1 MTCLHVLTGATS
13 GLGLAAARRLAERT
27 GDRIL
32 VGARAPDRAVALRAA
47 VPADRLEILPLDTG
61 SRRSVHAFV
70 AEARARV
77 RAGESGRGD
86 VASVLCIAG
95 AQALGPQEF
104 TEDGIDAVFAANA
117 LGHVALVDGLRDLLA
132 PGAAVV
138 TTGSGTHDPAN
149 RLAARAG
156 FRGAVYR
163 DARAAA
169 LGRDSAGDDRAGDD
183 EMGEED
189 GGRDALGRALDRYA
203 TSKLC
208 AIYHAAAA
216 SGEPGFAGA
225 RLACFDPG
233 LMPGT
238 GLARDR
244 GPTLRFAW
252 RRVMPLL
259 RHAVEGVSSAE
270 RSARALVDG
279 LVLGGMT
286 FASGDCVEFT
296 GRPAPISAQAA
307 DRAAAARFLA
317 EARTLWPAPPAMEAG
332 PPSASPL
339 PSAPRLRT
347 G

>member
-32 VGARAPDRAVALRAA
+32 VGARAPDRAAALRAA

-61 SRRSVHAFV
+61 SLRSVHAFV
-70 AEARARV
+70 AEARARA
-77 RAGESGRGD
+77 RAGAGARESGRGD

-104 TEDGIDAVFAANA
+104 TEDGIDAVFAANV

-156 FRGAVYR
+156 FRGAVYQ

-169 LGRDSAGDDRAGDD
+169 LGRGQGGRDRAGDD
-183 EMGEED
+183 EAGDES

-244 GPTLRFAW
+244 GPALRFVW
-252 RRVMPLL
+252 RRVMPVL

-317 EARTLWPAPPAMEAG
+317 EARTLWPAPPATEAG
-332 PPSASPL
+332 
-339 PSAPRLRT
+339 PRLRT